1 MYRECWAHL
10 HILHCPDE
18 VGLQNKN
25 VWSDVWLLR
34 ELLWFKWDLTSL
46 DDPVRSLKRFE
57 SRVVSFGRDHSSLAP
72 LLTCPTLLALNPFS
86 ASSAKVWPLSD
97 QPPPPSSRSTV
108 DSLFPD
114 LNLLIHRKLADTL
127 RQTWSWEWAVGT
139 QECPKWPECLAHF

>member
-1 MYRECWAHL
+1 MYRECRAHL

-114 LNLLIHRKLADTL
+114 LNLLSAHSKKTCRHTPTDLIL
-127 RQTWSWEWAVGT
+127 GT